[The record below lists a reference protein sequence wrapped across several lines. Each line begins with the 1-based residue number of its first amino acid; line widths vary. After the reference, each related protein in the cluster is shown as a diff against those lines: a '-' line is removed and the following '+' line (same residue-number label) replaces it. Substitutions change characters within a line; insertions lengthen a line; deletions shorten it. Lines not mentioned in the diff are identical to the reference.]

1 METEYLVL
9 QSKQEEHDAVIQRY
23 MDEISRKDKHNSAA
37 DQQLANVRKK
47 LRDTENRFFALNNDA
62 ATLENQK
69 NELTLTI
76 DIKLKEVEEL
86 RISLKREVAE
96 RTKISSYVTSQM
108 LFQNSEGQYFEQRH
122 DFVQEVVDT

>member
-62 ATLENQK
+62 TTLENQK

-86 RISLKREVAE
+86 RISLKREIAE